1 MKKSIL
7 IVSFVLVS
15 ILNVFSQE
23 SYDLNHF
30 KDNRIDSV
38 INSVTPSYN
47 DHSNLK
53 KQLLNVLYNKKY
65 NQILDAINTKGFKGF
80 YYLNKYNGQ
89 NLNPSNTPDSV
100 FINILKTLTNK
111 LPKNKSKV
119 ITKFTESTFINDK
132 MSYEEYEFVNDKTK
146 YFIRIVFINSQINGM
161 LLNIQS
167 NQ

>member
-89 NLNPSNTPDSV
+89 NLNSSNTPDSV

-161 LLNIQS
+161 LLNIQN

>member
-15 ILNVFSQE
+15 ILNGLSQE

-30 KDNRIDSV
+30 KDSRIDSV

-65 NQILDAINTKGFKGF
+65 NQILDAINTKGFKGL

-89 NLNPSNTPDSV
+89 NLIPSNTPDSV

-119 ITKFTESTFINDK
+119 ISKFTESTFINDK

-161 LLNIQS
+161 LLNIQN